1 MLMQTP
7 DPADAQRPAAAPAD
21 HPAVAHGRVGV
32 LIVNLGSPEAPT
44 AAAVRPWL
52 RQFLSDPRVVELPR
66 LAWGLL
72 LNGFV
77 LQTRPAKTAEAYAA
91 IWDRAANDS
100 PLRVIT
106 RAQADALAGRL
117 GPDVLVDFAMRYGS
131 PAIPDRLRAL
141 RDAGCDRILVAPLY
155 PQYSSATTGTALAEV
170 FRTFAEERWMPALR
184 TLPPYHDH
192 PAHIAALAELTR
204 AQLAALPFVPER
216 LVMSFHGMPVSTLM
230 KGDPYH
236 CQCRKTAR
244 LLGAA
249 LGMADRV
256 EVTFQSRFGR
266 AEWLQPYTEPR
277 LLELA
282 AAGVR
287 RVAVTCPG
295 FSADCLETLEEIAI
309 EAREAFLAAGGT
321 DYAYLSCLNA
331 TDQGIAM
338 LEALVRQELSGWL
351 RLEGASD
358 PL

>member
-1 MLMQTP
+1 MQTP
-7 DPADAQRPAAAPAD
+7 EPAPDQRPAD
-21 HPAVAHGRVGV
+21 HPDVPHGRVGV
-32 LIVNLGSPEAPT
+32 LLVNLGSPDAPT
-44 AAAVRPWL
+44 PAAVRPYL

-72 LNGFV
+72 LHGFV
-77 LQTRPAKTAEAYAA
+77 LQTRPARTAEAYAA
-91 IWDRAANDS
+91 IWDRDSNDS

-106 RAQADALAGRL
+106 RAQAEALGRRL
-117 GPDVLVDFAMRYGS
+117 APGALVDFAMRYGTPS
-131 PAIPDRLRAL
+131 IPDRLRAL
-141 RDAGCDRILVAPLY
+141 RAAGCDRILVAPLY
-155 PQYSSATTGTALAEV
+155 PQYSSATTGTALEEV
-170 FRTFAEERWMPALR
+170 FRTVAEDRWMPALR
-184 TLPPYHDH
+184 TLPPYFDH
-192 PAHIAALAELTR
+192 PAHIAALAEDIR
-204 AQLAALPFVPER
+204 SQLEALPFVPER

-244 LLGAA
+244 LLGEA
-249 LGMADRV
+249 LGLADRV
-256 EVTFQSRFGR
+256 EVTFQSRFGP

-287 RVAVTCPG
+287 RVAVVCPG

-321 DYAYLSCLNA
+321 DYAYLPCLNA
-331 TDQGIAM
+331 RPRGIDM
-338 LEALVRQELSGWL
+338 LETLIRQELSGWVPL
-351 RLEGASD
+351 DGVPD

>member
-1 MLMQTP
+1 MQTP
-7 DPADAQRPAAAPAD
+7 DRAGAHRPAD
-21 HPAVAHGRVGV
+21 HPDVPHGRVGV
-32 LIVNLGSPEAPT
+32 LLINLGSPDAPT
-44 AAAVRPWL
+44 PAAVRPYL

-77 LQTRPAKTAEAYAA
+77 LQTRPARTAEAYAA

-106 RAQADALAGRL
+106 RAQADALAARF
-117 GPDVLVDFAMRYGS
+117 GPDIRVDFAMRYGA
-131 PAIPDRLRAL
+131 PGIPERLRAL
-141 RDAGCDRILVAPLY
+141 REAGCDRILIAPLY
-155 PQYSSATTGTALAEV
+155 PQYSSATTGTALEEV
-170 FRTFAEERWMPALR
+170 FRAVAAERWVPSLR
-184 TLPPYHDH
+184 TLPPYFDH
-192 PAHIAALAELTR
+192 PAYIAALAEATR
-204 AQLAALPFVPER
+204 AQLATLPFEPER
-216 LVMSFHGMPVSTLM
+216 LVMSFHGMPISTLM

-244 LLGAA
+244 LLGEA
-249 LGMADRV
+249 LGLADRV
-256 EVTFQSRFGR
+256 EVTFQSRFGP

-287 RVAVTCPG
+287 RVAVVCPG

-309 EAREAFLAAGGT
+309 EARDAFLAAGGT
-321 DYAYLSCLNA
+321 DYAYLPCLNA
-331 TDQGIAM
+331 STAGIEM
-338 LEALVRQELSGWL
+338 LDALVRQELSGWL
-351 RLEGASD
+351 PLDGVPD